1 MKKLIVLAT
10 LAALPAVAMAD
21 VTISGNIEV
30 GATNL
35 KVDNAASN
43 NNMFRNAG
51 QIVFSG
57 NEDLGNGLKAIWQV
71 ANRIDPTGD
80 ETTNSWNGRDT
91 FIGLSGAFG
100 TVKFGNVSNPTN
112 SGFGAAADVFD
123 VIGVHGND
131 AVIGS
136 YKAGEKRLKH
146 SIRYDA
152 PVIGGLTVALSHQL
166 KESATSALY
175 NNSFGL
181 KYDAGVAQFEY
192 ANSTD
197 KNVGVSQN
205 QQQFSIAT
213 KFDALG
219 VNFGYGS
226 TKSGSA
232 KTRGYGLSATYEM
245 GNITPK
251 IGYWKEADSKDATG
265 TKLDNDYSVFSLG
278 VNYDLSKRTWT
289 GVEFQR
295 TSDMGNTSN
304 TGTRVFAVYLGHKF

>member
-30 GATNL
+30 GATNT
-35 KVDNAASN
+35 KVDNKASN
-43 NNMFRNAG
+43 NDMFRNAG

-123 VIGVHGND
+123 VIGTHGD
-131 AVIGS
+131 GS
-136 YKAGEKRLKH
+136 YKMGERRLKH

-166 KESATSALY
+166 KESATSAKY
-175 NNSFGL
+175 TNAFGL

-192 ANSTD
+192 ANNTE
-197 KNVGVSQN
+197 KNFGVSTN
-205 QQQFSIAT
+205 QQQFSVAAQ
-213 KFDALG
+213 FDALG

-226 TKSGSA
+226 TKAGSA
-232 KTRGYGLSATYEM
+232 KTHGYGVSATYAM
-245 GNITPK
+245 GNVTPK
-251 IGYWKEADSKDATG
+251 IGYWKEADGKDATG
-265 TKLDNDYSVFSLG
+265 TKLDNDFSVFSVG

-295 TSDMGNTSN
+295 QSDMGSADNGKRT
-304 TGTRVFAVYLGHKF
+304 FAVYLGHKF

>member
-21 VTISGNIEV
+21 VTVSGKIDV
-30 GATNL
+30 AVTNL
-35 KVDNAASN
+35 KADSKASKN
-43 NNMFRNAG
+43 DMFRNAG
-51 QIVFSG
+51 EIVFSG

-80 ETTNSWNGRDT
+80 ETANTWNGRDT
-91 FIGLSGAFG
+91 FIGLAGAFG

-112 SGFGAAADVFD
+112 SGFGSAAEIFSVVDLD
-123 VIGVHGND
+123 GNA
-131 AVIGS
+131 AVTGS
-136 YKAGEKRLKH
+136 QLAGEKRLKH

-152 PVIGGLTVALSHQL
+152 PVFNGVTVALSHQL
-166 KESATSALY
+166 KESATSAAY
-175 NNSFGL
+175 NNSFGI
-181 KYDAGVAQFEY
+181 KYDAGIAKFEY

-205 QQQFSIAT
+205 QQQFSVAS

-219 VNFGYGS
+219 VNFGYAS
-226 TKSGSA
+226 TKKGAA
-232 KTRGYGLSATYEM
+232 KTHGYGLSATYAM
-245 GNITPK
+245 GKVTPK
-251 IGYWKEADSKDATG
+251 VGYWKEADSKDATG
-265 TKLDNDYSVFSLG
+265 TKLNNDFSVFTVG

-295 TSDMGNTSN
+295 TSDQGSTDN
-304 TGTRVFAVYLGHKF
+304 GTRVFAFYLGHKF